1 MSRQDLLKELSIRD
15 DEREEGSSLGKWIAI
30 GVVVLVLA
38 GTAAWWFLRGGKV
51 VSVSVVSVLPAQASG
66 GNAGSV
72 LDASGYVVAR
82 RQATVSAKTTGK
94 VKEVLIQEGM
104 RVEAGQLL
112 ATLDSSNSTAQLDLA
127 QAQAQSSRQRVVEA
141 RVQLAD
147 AERQLKRNRDLMAR
161 KLVSQA
167 ALDTAQATADGL
179 KARIQSSMAEI
190 NVAERT
196 VAVYQQQQVDNEIRA
211 PFAGIV
217 IAKAAQPG
225 EMISPISAGGGFT
238 RSGIATIVDM
248 ESLEV
253 EVDVGESFIN
263 RVLPEMSTE
272 ITLNAYPDWK
282 IPGSVIAIIPTA
294 DRTKATVKV
303 RVAFIKKDGRV
314 LPDMGARV
322 RFISVEPTA
331 GAAIAAPVLKGVL
344 VPSSAVLRGKVFV
357 VKDGVIEERDI
368 SIAETIGANA
378 RIENNLAIGEQIVT
392 ENLDQLKS
400 GTQVSVQ

>member
-147 AERQLKRNRDLMAR
+147 AERQLKRNRDLMER

-322 RFISVEPTA
+322 RFISVEPAA

>member
-1 MSRQDLLKELSIRD
+1 MCIRD
-15 DEREEGSSLGKWIAI
+15 R
-30 GVVVLVLA
+30 
-38 GTAAWWFLRGGKV
+38 
-51 VSVSVVSVLPAQASG
+51 
-66 GNAGSV
+66 
-72 LDASGYVVAR
+72 
-82 RQATVSAKTTGK
+82 
-94 VKEVLIQEGM
+94 
-104 RVEAGQLL
+104 
-112 ATLDSSNSTAQLDLA
+112 
-127 QAQAQSSRQRVVEA
+127 
-141 RVQLAD
+141 
-147 AERQLKRNRDLMAR
+147 
-161 KLVSQA
+161 
-167 ALDTAQATADGL
+167 
-179 KARIQSSMAEI
+179 
-190 NVAERT
+190 
-196 VAVYQQQQVDNEIRA
+196 YQQQQVDNEIRA

-322 RFISVEPTA
+322 RFISVEPAA

>member
-322 RFISVEPTA
+322 RFISVEPAA